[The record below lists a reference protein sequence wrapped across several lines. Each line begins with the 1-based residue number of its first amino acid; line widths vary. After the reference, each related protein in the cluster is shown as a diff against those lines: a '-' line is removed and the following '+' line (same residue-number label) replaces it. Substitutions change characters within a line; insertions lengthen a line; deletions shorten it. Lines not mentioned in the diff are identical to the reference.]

1 MNKYLFQTPVEVKLL
16 KSILKTENE
25 EPLGILEQI
34 RQREANKPPVKI
46 EEELQRMNEKSR
58 KPKNI
63 ILYGGIEFMKKLK
76 TILPKKYFK

>member
-1 MNKYLFQTPVEVKLL
+1 MK

-46 EEELQRMNEKSR
+46 EEELQRMNEARR

-63 ILYGGIEFMKKLK
+63 TLYGGIEFMKKLK
-76 TILPKKYFK
+76 TILPKKYFN